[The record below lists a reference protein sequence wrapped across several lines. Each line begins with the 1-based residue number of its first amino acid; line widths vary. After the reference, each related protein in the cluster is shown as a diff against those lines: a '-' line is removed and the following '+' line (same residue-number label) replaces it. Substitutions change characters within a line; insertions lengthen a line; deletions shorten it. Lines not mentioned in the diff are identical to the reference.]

1 MTRGVSEHDVEQ
13 QLAILQER
21 VDSLVQA
28 NLTLASELWAVVD
41 RQIMLEAVLSANGQS
56 ISDQVD
62 HHAPDA
68 ALKERIDKRR
78 NAFVTALTSELAG

>member
-1 MTRGVSEHDVEQ
+1 MARDDAEHDVQQ
-13 QLAILQER
+13 QLAILQAR

-41 RQIMLEAVLSANGQS
+41 RQIVLEAVLSANGEA
-56 ISDQVD
+56 ISDKVD

-68 ALKERIDKRR
+68 ALKDRIDKRR